1 MIASGVVP
9 GPYSEM
15 PASGTMVSALVL
27 TEAPV
32 EAPPRP
38 LLVSWLSARFC
49 AAVAVCA
56 PANELEFAAVVP
68 VAAAVVPAI
77 VLLLV
82 LLPVVELLIVAT
94 VVFVPVAMAEAVAVD
109 AALLKEPTPAAVV
122 CVPLSAPPV
131 VLTQTSPSVSGFCQK
146 LGSTSMTT

>member
-1 MIASGVVP
+1 
-9 GPYSEM
+9 M

-56 PANELEFAAVVP
+56 PANELEFAAVAIAA
-68 VAAAVVPAI
+68 VAAVVVPAI
-77 VLLLV
+77 ALLPV
-82 LLPVVELLIVAT
+82 LLPAVLLLIVAT
-94 VVFVPVAMAEAVAVD
+94 VVLVPVALAEAVVVD

-131 VLTQTSPSVSGFCQK
+131 VLTHTSRSVSGFCQK